1 MSGLAASGGMILT
14 PAHPDDVHLHGLV
27 VSQAEQADDDIIMST
42 SFPPFQAKVSQFF
55 RWFGNKRV
63 FISARKSKWMIF
75 GPYPS
80 YPITAAWRHRGG
92 TGHRAPKARNASNA
106 AFSMK
111 HRIGSLPIKEGLI
124 LYMARIDCYL
134 ISGADIYLDVDA
146 AHAEELIDAQ
156 HLFLQR
162 LLGINS
168 RSMLAVL
175 FTETGLMPIKI
186 RRLLLALGR
195 LCYMI
200 NLGDDSVRVVR
211 SALLDSL
218 DMFRMGYA
226 GWAGD
231 IAIILSSLPTPIR
244 MTPADLSCLETVKA
258 IMAKV
263 AEKTHLLRNRLESID
278 DTFRLVTRRRR
289 HYLMLVPTASH
300 RKALTRLLLG
310 DHSLSVE
317 RLRYPSR
324 YRLAIPR
331 DARLC
336 RFCCKSVM
344 HWVWIAAWI
353 RGSIT

>member
-1 MSGLAASGGMILT
+1 
-14 PAHPDDVHLHGLV
+14 
-27 VSQAEQADDDIIMST
+27 MST

-55 RWFGNKRV
+55 EWFGNKRV

-75 GPYPS
+75 GPYPQ
-80 YPITAAWRHRGG
+80 
-92 TGHRAPKARNASNA
+92 TGHR
-106 AFSMK
+106 

-263 AEKTHLLRNRLESID
+263 AEFISTIS
-278 DTFRLVTRRRR
+278 RRRTYYGTVLSQSTI
-289 HYLMLVPTASH
+289 HSAS
-300 RKALTRLLLG
+300 
-310 DHSLSVE
+310 
-317 RLRYPSR
+317 
-324 YRLAIPR
+324 
-331 DARLC
+331 
-336 RFCCKSVM
+336 
-344 HWVWIAAWI
+344 
-353 RGSIT
+353 

>member
-1 MSGLAASGGMILT
+1 
-14 PAHPDDVHLHGLV
+14 
-27 VSQAEQADDDIIMST
+27 MST

-55 RWFGNKRV
+55 EWFGNKRV
-63 FISARKSKWMIF
+63 FISVRKSKWMIF

-92 TGHRAPKARNASNA
+92 TGHRVQICWPQRLGTLAMPPWPFA
-106 AFSMK
+106 MK
-111 HRIGSLPIKEGLI
+111 HRIGSLPIREGLI

-218 DMFRMGYA
+218 DLFRMGYA

-263 AEKTHLLRNRLESID
+263 AEVVDADLQFISTIS
-278 DTFRLVTRRRR
+278 RRRT
-289 HYLMLVPTASH
+289 YYGTV
-300 RKALTRLLLG
+300 
-310 DHSLSVE
+310 
-317 RLRYPSR
+317 
-324 YRLAIPR
+324 
-331 DARLC
+331 
-336 RFCCKSVM
+336 
-344 HWVWIAAWI
+344 
-353 RGSIT
+353 